1 MDRKAIETL
10 SVNAVRDSVVVSDYL
25 DQFIADNDKE
35 PSWDGFVYIYNDKS
49 KKKGRLKGRVPVQIK
64 GTENNDHSKE
74 EISFPVLL
82 TDLNNYL
89 YDGGIVFFVVYIDS
103 TGSNK
108 QIYYAELPP
117 IMIRVLLSEAKGH
130 TSKSIKL
137 KKFPDD
143 PNRKAM
149 IFLNCLQNCQKQAS
163 FCSADLQSIEELAK
177 NEVLE
182 GISMSVPTV
191 EGIDPVTALLTN
203 DVYLYANIKG
213 SAIPQPIE
221 LIPRDLIAFE
231 ERPALICVGPRQF
244 YSKVTLIRDAKKVT
258 TKIGQSF
265 TICASEDTQTVNM
278 SYTSSDSL
286 RTLAIDLDFL
296 LSFIENKG
304 FQYNGIGF
312 PYDES
317 CADFSRFDITA
328 QKQRLEYVKKV
339 VQTLDCLGCKK
350 DINIKSLTQ
359 NDWNNLNRLVRAI
372 TDKEPVDGLK
382 SGLPLAGYWDVG
394 DLHFALCLFPVEGKD
409 GSYRMYDLFRTDL
422 SLYYK
427 NQNGDQ
433 VPASQYI
440 VFHADEL
447 LKTDNLRY
455 ETLLPSFQKIERH
468 SEVMGM
474 ANAFML
480 ELIKAFDKASDR
492 KELIETA
499 AAFSEWLDNATEE
512 ELPYDVRLLNKL
524 QIEKRMDGLSID
536 RIKELYRIV
545 ESPNI
550 REDVLVGAYLLLDQQ
565 TAAEM
570 HFAKMDQQLQED
582 FRTYP
587 IYHFWSA

>member
-74 EISFPVLL
+74 EISFPVLI

-103 TGSNK
+103 TGSKK

-130 TSKSIKL
+130 TSKNIKL
-137 KKFPDD
+137 KRFPDD

-149 IFLNCLQNCQKQAS
+149 IFLNCLQNRQKQAS
-163 FCSADLQSIEELAK
+163 FCNADLQSIEELAS
-177 NEVLE
+177 NGVLE
-182 GISMSVPTV
+182 GISLSVPTV
-191 EGIDPVTALLTN
+191 EGIDPVTALLSN

-231 ERPALICVGPRQF
+231 ERPALIGVGTRGF
-244 YSKVTLIRDAKKVT
+244 YSKVTLIRDAKRVT

-265 TICASEDTQTVNM
+265 TICANEETQTVNM
-278 SYTSSDSL
+278 SYKSSDSL

-304 FQYNGIGF
+304 FQYNGIEF
-312 PYDES
+312 PYDEN
-317 CADFSRFDITA
+317 CADFTRFDITA
-328 QKQRLEYVKKV
+328 QKQRLTYVKKV
-339 VQTLDCLGCKK
+339 VKTLDCLGCKK

-359 NDWNNLNRLVRAI
+359 NDWNNLSRLVRAI

-382 SGLPLAGYWDVG
+382 KGLPLAGYWDVG
-394 DLHFALCLFPVEGKD
+394 DLHFALCLLPVEGKD

-455 ETLLPSFQKIERH
+455 EALLPSFQKIERH

-499 AAFSEWLDNATEE
+499 ASFSEWLDNATEE

-524 QIEKRMDGLSID
+524 QIEKRMGGLSID

-545 ESPNI
+545 ETPNI
-550 REDVLVGAYLLLDQQ
+550 REDILVGAYLLLGQQ
-565 TAAEM
+565 TAAEI
-570 HFAKMDQQLQED
+570 HFAKMNQQLQED
-582 FRTYP
+582 FKTYP